1 VIVGGHRNTRV
12 TRCVMSI
19 GTVQGESSSPIRS
32 PASRPC
38 IPYACRI
45 HPRPAVA
52 VRAGDHGGAPR
63 TDHTL
68 WDRRRVSLPRSHL
81 PRRPRPRP
89 TPRAPSR
96 TPTRRCQRATDRSS
110 AATTAASARVCGR
123 ACGLSNAGTAS
134 DEGAAQRR
142 FVQCHDRL
150 DPIDTPFNQQ
160 IRSSGHLIGPPM
172 LRWGGPR
179 GAKPTASCRRQTPH
193 Q

>member
-142 FVQCHDRL
+142 VRAMPRSARPDRHPL
-150 DPIDTPFNQQ
+150 QSTNPQFRASDRATDA
-160 IRSSGHLIGPPM
+160 SVG
-172 LRWGGPR
+172 WAAR
-179 GAKPTASCRRQTPH
+179 G
-193 Q
+193 